1 MIDSSL
7 HDALAGH
14 GFLTGQP
21 EGAVGL
27 VAECARWVT
36 FETGQFLL
44 KEGEVA
50 DTLHLVF
57 SGLVVIEV
65 HQPGGESLSIETVG
79 PGHVVGLSWIS
90 PPYRWH
96 FDARALEPVTTA
108 AIDSECLRTQLGR
121 NPAVGFAI
129 LDRLA
134 STLVERLQATRI
146 RLLDLHGLG
155 DDHPH

>member
-1 MIDSSL
+1 MIESL
-7 HDALAGH
+7 HEALAGH
-14 GFLTGQP
+14 EVLTGQP
-21 EGAVGL
+21 EGAVEL
-27 VAECARWVT
+27 VAQCARWAT

-44 KEGEVA
+44 REGEVA

-57 SGLVVIEV
+57 SGRVVIEV

-79 PGHVVGLSWIS
+79 PGHMVGLSWVS

-108 AIDSECLRTQLGR
+108 AIDSECLRTQLEQD
-121 NPAVGFAI
+121 PAIGFAI

-134 STLVERLQATRI
+134 STLVERLQATRV

-155 DDHPH
+155 DDRRR